1 MLARRPVPACGE
13 GDRHLPE
20 ALRRQWCPIGVR
32 GRSEQADSHERV
44 AELLLRQRPGRG
56 SVCGMPSGVKSP
68 QAGVRDTPVWPVAAC
83 SGGVLRALQRIG
95 DEAEAAALAVAPP
108 N

>member
-1 MLARRPVPACGE
+1 
-13 GDRHLPE
+13 
-20 ALRRQWCPIGVR
+20 
-32 GRSEQADSHERV
+32 
-44 AELLLRQRPGRG
+44 
-56 SVCGMPSGVKSP
+56 MPSAVKSP